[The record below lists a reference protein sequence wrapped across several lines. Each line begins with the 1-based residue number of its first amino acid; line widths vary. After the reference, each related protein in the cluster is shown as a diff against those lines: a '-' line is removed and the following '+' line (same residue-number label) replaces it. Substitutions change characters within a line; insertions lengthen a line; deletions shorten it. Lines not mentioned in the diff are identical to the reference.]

1 MVGVENHDGIAT
13 VLILVAIPTTD
24 IPADK
29 RSLFTIGDDKNTVRN
44 YVVSFRLFRNC
55 S

>member
-1 MVGVENHDGIAT
+1 MVGVENHDGVAT

-24 IPADK
+24 IPANK
-29 RSLFTIGDDKNTVRN
+29 RSLFILGDDKNTFRN
-44 YVVSFRLFRNC
+44 YVVSFRIFRNR